1 MNPVATDTSPATTS
15 PESQV
20 YAPGTTVK
28 IRDEEWLVE
37 SSSQDGDMVWL
48 TVRGLRGIVQDTVAM
63 FSPDLDVVEEVSPA
77 ETQIVA
83 DDSPKYRRSR
93 LWLEA
98 VLRKNPEPVGSTAI
112 TVAREGLVDAL
123 DYQVEAVRKAIG
135 EDNPRT
141 RILLA
146 DAVGLGKT
154 IEIGMILSELVRRG
168 KGERIL
174 IVTPRHVLEQTQL
187 ELWSRFGLPFA
198 RLDSAGIQR
207 VRQHIPA
214 TRNPFTYYPRAI
226 VSIDTLK
233 SDQYVHQIARQH
245 WDAVVIDESH
255 NLSNSETLNNR
266 LARNLANNTD
276 ALILASATP
285 HNGRADSFAELVRL
299 LDPTAVTPGGDLRPS
314 DVEHLVIRRHRHS
327 KAVASEVG
335 SDWAER
341 LDPVQLLIHPT
352 AAEDAVA
359 TELSQTWLHP
369 ESGRSPVTDKR
380 GAEALFPWTLA
391 KAFLSSPA
399 ALLETIESR
408 KRRAKE
414 ADKLGP
420 EEDAALD
427 RLADLTRDAVKEKT
441 GKFNEL
447 VAYLR
452 KIGVQKGSP
461 TRAVVFAER
470 VATLH
475 WLEENLPKALGM
487 PKDAFAVMHG
497 SLGDMDQQRIVDEF
511 SRESSPLRVLITGD
525 VASEGVNLHKQC
537 HNLIHYDL
545 PWSLIRIEQRNGRID
560 RYGQR
565 NSPRIAMLV
574 LQPSDEKFSGDIRI
588 LAALLEREHEA
599 HHALG
604 ESSSLMGQYS
614 VPAEENEI
622 AKVLAGRQ
630 DLDEVVLAPKDV
642 VDEGDAVSSLFAQ
655 LFGAPEDEDEGEG
668 EGEEEYGYED
678 PATVQHSGPRHDA
691 PNHDAQTLYDTEIDF
706 LADALQEA
714 FPNPAARSPE
724 GVSFQYSP
732 QDGIAKFT
740 PPRDLVQRLEV
751 LPQTYLQDRR
761 VTETVVL
768 ATNKAQGQRRMD
780 AARADKTGS
789 SWPDASYLTPLHP
802 VLEWATDRSLAS
814 LGRGRI
820 FAVRANVTAPTILML
835 TTLANTTGAVAAA
848 SWMGVQFPDPA
859 NPSFRLTEPFASAE
873 DAVSTY
879 RLNETLGNPG
889 PVARVG
895 ELQALVPPAV
905 EAAEGWAQ
913 TVFQS
918 AQDAAQSQLEQ
929 WQAKSRSWKADADT
943 LIQTKVV
950 RDRKEAVD
958 SQAEFVRGLA
968 PSRRLV
974 RPILMMVPEDW
985 PVAATVVE
993 GGEA

>member
-1 MNPVATDTSPATTS
+1 MNPVATGPSPAPT
-15 PESQV
+15 PEKSQV

-37 SSSQDGDMVWL
+37 SVSQDGDMVWL
-48 TVRGLRGIVQDTVAM
+48 TVRGLRGIVQDTVAT
-63 FSPDLDVVEEVSPA
+63 FSPDLDAVEESSPA
-77 ETQIVA
+77 DTQIVA
-83 DDSPKYRRSR
+83 DDSPKYRRAR

-123 DYQVEAVRKAIG
+123 DYQIEAVRKALG
-135 EDNPRT
+135 KDNPRT

-187 ELWSRFGLPFA
+187 ELWSRFGLPFV

-207 VRQHIPA
+207 VRQRIPA

-266 LARNLANNTD
+266 LARTLATNTD

-299 LDPTAVTPGGDLRPS
+299 LDPTAVTPDGKIRPG
-314 DVEHLVIRRHRHS
+314 DVENLVIRRHRHS
-327 KAVASEVG
+327 TSVASEVG
-335 SDWAER
+335 SDWAQR
-341 LDPVQLLIHPT
+341 LEPVQLLVRPT
-352 AAEDAVA
+352 SAEDAIA

-369 ESGRSPVTDKR
+369 QSGRSPVTDKR

-391 KAFLSSPA
+391 KAYLSSPA

-408 KRRAKE
+408 KRRARE
-414 ADKLGP
+414 ADKVG
-420 EEDAALD
+420 EEEEVALD
-427 RLADLTRDAVKEKT
+427 RLADLTRSAVGEKT
-441 GKFNEL
+441 GKFTEL
-447 VAYLR
+447 VTYL
-452 KIGVQKGSP
+452 KSIGVQKSSP
-461 TRAVVFAER
+461 TRAVIFAER

-475 WLEENLPKALGM
+475 WLNENLPKALRM
-487 PKDAFAVMHG
+487 PRGAFAVMHG
-497 SLGDMDQQRIVDEF
+497 SLGDMEQQRVVDEF

-574 LQPSDEKFSGDIRI
+574 LQPTDERFSGDIRI
-588 LAALLEREHEA
+588 LSALLEREHEA

-604 ESSSLMGQYS
+604 ESSSLMGKYS
-614 VPAEENEI
+614 ISAEEKEI
-622 AKVLAGRQ
+622 EKVLAGRQ
-630 DLDEVVLAPKDV
+630 NLDDVLLAPEEV
-642 VDEGDAVSSLFAQ
+642 VDEGDEVSSLFAQ
-655 LFGAPEDEDEGEG
+655 LFGSPDDEDATADVHGV
-668 EGEEEYGYED
+668 D
-678 PATVQHSGPRHDA
+678 TPAHS
-691 PNHDAQTLYDTEIDF
+691 AQWDIEPVAAAATDHTSLYSSEIDF
-706 LADALQEA
+706 LEDALQEA
-714 FPNPAARSPE
+714 FISPAASGPE
-724 GVSFQYSP
+724 GVSFQYNP
-732 QDGIAKFT
+732 REGIAKFT

-751 LPQTYLQDRR
+751 LPQAYLQDRK
-761 VTETVVL
+761 VTEMVVL

-780 AARADKTGS
+780 AARADKFGS

-802 VLEWATDRSLAS
+802 VVEWATDRSLAS

-820 FAVRANVTAPTILML
+820 FAVRTDVAAPTILML
-835 TTLANTTGAVAAA
+835 TTLANITGAVAGA
-848 SWMGVQFPDPA
+848 SWIGVQFPDPA
-859 NPSFRLTEPFASAE
+859 SSNFHITEPFGSAQE
-873 DAVSTY
+873 AVAAY
-879 RLNETLGNPG
+879 RLGETRGNPG
-889 PVARVG
+889 PIARLG
-895 ELQALVPPAV
+895 ELQNLVPAAV
-905 EAAEGWAQ
+905 QAAESWAS

-918 AQDAAQSQLEQ
+918 AQAAAQVQQEQ
-929 WQAKSRSWKADADT
+929 WAARSGLWQADADA
-943 LIQTKVV
+943 LVQ
-950 RDRKEAVD
+950 RKQLRYKKADVD
-958 SQAEFVRGLA
+958 SQAQYIKGLA

-974 RPILMMVPEDW
+974 RPILMMVPEGW
-985 PVAATVVE
+985 PVATVSDE
-993 GGEA
+993 DGKA